1 VLSQMAP
8 LFRFFLAVNS
18 DDVDT
23 CRKSNEVPRRLMG
36 NRDYI
41 GLRVGAVEAMDR
53 AKVIFKGSPVDKST
67 HFILQ
72 IDFSEAGFAHDSF
85 LSTGSDHFF
94 ATVLEKM
101 TYYSDA
107 VTDWN
112 VWHFNQDLPLEASG
126 SAGEVLISTRWLQ
139 IE

>member
-1 VLSQMAP
+1 MLSQMAP

-23 CRKSNEVPRRLMG
+23 CTKSNEVPRRLVG
-36 NRDYI
+36 NCDYI
-41 GLRVGAVEAMDR
+41 GLRVSPDEAMDR

-72 IDFSEAGFAHDSF
+72 IDFSEAGVAHYSF

-94 ATVLEKM
+94 ATVLEKK

-112 VWHFNQDLPLEASG
+112 VWRFNQDLPLEASG